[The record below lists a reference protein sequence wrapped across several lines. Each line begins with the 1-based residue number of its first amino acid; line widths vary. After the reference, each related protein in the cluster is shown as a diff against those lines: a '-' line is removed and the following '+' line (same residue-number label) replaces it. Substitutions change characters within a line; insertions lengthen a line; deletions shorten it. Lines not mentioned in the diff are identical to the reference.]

1 MTFEQDLIEHLKAFV
16 SENRFETFQKVL
28 SNRTRYI
35 SFVLE
40 DIYQPQN
47 ASAVLRSADGFGFQ
61 DVHIIE
67 NHHEYRIN
75 PDVEKGASSWLNMYQ
90 YDKSENNTME
100 CLRQLKSEGYRIVA
114 TTPHTNDVNL
124 EDFDINKG
132 KSAIIFGTEVSGVSE
147 LVKQEADEFL
157 KIPMYGFT
165 ESFNISVSAAVVM
178 NHLRFKLNHSDLDF
192 ALTQEESLKIMLQWL
207 RHSIKSSESIIE
219 RFQKEYSYPKREH
232 LL

>member
-1 MTFEQDLIEHLKAFV
+1 MGFEQDLIEHLKAFA
-16 SENRFETFQKVL
+16 SEKRFETFQRVL
-28 SNRTRYI
+28 ANRTRYV

-67 NHHEYRIN
+67 NNHEYRIN
-75 PDVEKGASSWLNMYQ
+75 PDVEKGASAWLDLHR
-90 YDKSENNTME
+90 YDKGNNNTLE
-100 CLRQLKSEGYRIVA
+100 CIRKLKADGYRIVA

-124 EDFDINKG
+124 EDFDLNKG
-132 KSAIIFGTEVSGVSE
+132 KAAIIFGTEVSGVSD
-147 LVKQEADEFL
+147 LVKEEADEFL

-178 NHLRFKLNHSDLDF
+178 NHLRFKLNQSDINFL
-192 ALTQEESLKIMLQWL
+192 LSEEEATDIMLQWL
-207 RHSIKSSESIIE
+207 RYSIKSSETIVE
-219 RFQKEYSYPKREH
+219 RFQKEYLSKS
-232 LL
+232 